1 MIGMS
6 LLKPANC
13 LSVECHNID
22 YWKMC
27 QYIDNK
33 CSLTIE

>member
-1 MIGMS
+1 MS
-6 LLKPANC
+6 KLV
-13 LSVECHNID
+13 SVECHNID